1 MTTATFPFDRT
12 TDRTPALRL
21 HDAARIRRDGGD
33 LDLDAPL
40 TLTDYIEI
48 ILDEAVHNLEQ
59 REIEPLCS
67 AIREKIGAI
76 IQENRRWRPADSLR
90 QKMTGGERSMVGPLK
105 PQG

>member
-1 MTTATFPFDRT
+1 MTTATSPFDRT

-21 HDAARIRRDGGD
+21 HDAARITEDGGD

-40 TLTDYIEI
+40 TLTDYTEI

-67 AIREKIGAI
+67 AVREKIGAI
-76 IQENRRWRPADSLR
+76 IQENRRWRPADSLE
-90 QKMTGGERSMVGPLK
+90 QKMTAVRTIDGGTTEPEG
-105 PQG
+105 